1 MSQERL
7 LKVLLGLYT
16 SEKSTT
22 IADQHR
28 QFAFKVASDA
38 TKVEIKSAIEH
49 LFSVNVE
56 GVRIV
61 NIKGKTR
68 RFRQL
73 QGRKKSWKKAYVS
86 LREGQDINLMATE

>member
-1 MSQERL
+1 MNQERL

-16 SEKSTT
+16 SEKSTN
-22 IADQHR
+22 IADRHR

-38 TKVEIKSAIEH
+38 TKIEVKHAIEQ

-61 NIKGKTR
+61 NVRGKTR
-68 RFRQL
+68 RFAQIL
-73 QGRKKSWKKAYVS
+73 GQKKSWKKAYVS